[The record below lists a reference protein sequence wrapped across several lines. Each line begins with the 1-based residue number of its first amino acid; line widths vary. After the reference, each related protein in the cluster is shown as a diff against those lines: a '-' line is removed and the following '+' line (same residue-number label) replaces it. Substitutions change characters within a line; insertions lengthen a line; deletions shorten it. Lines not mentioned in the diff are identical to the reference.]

1 MKTRFLLIIL
11 SILLLNIGCVKEE
24 EETECYRQ
32 NMLYLETMENAYKQK
47 IAAIRHP
54 DGTWDTDW
62 QCERQKNLALDFL
75 EEYDQSHKDINN
87 PDHNTCTAEE
97 LGTINNILER
107 LIMETETDAYLTYS
121 CD

>member
-1 MKTRFLLIIL
+1 MKTRFLLILL
-11 SILLLNIGCVKEE
+11 SILLLSIGCVKEE

-32 NMLYLETMENAYKQK
+32 NMLYLETMEEAYEQK

-97 LGTINNILER
+97 LRTLNNILER